1 MTNDTRTP
9 DEIERDIVDERA
21 QMSSTFNELQKK
33 FSVDT
38 IVNDIGDMVRDQGG
52 ELGRMV
58 SQTVGRNPAAVAVV
72 GVGLAWLF
80 LGGDLSQSSNGAGR
94 QSRQPNRNGYRSGM
108 TRWENQSWT
117 QGGYASQSDPS
128 WYGDDHAS
136 PGSLSH
142 GRDVARD
149 SRNMG
154 DGDASGGKIGRV
166 RDAAGNVGHAISDAA
181 DDLSDTASDLTSRLS
196 EGLED
201 LSDQARTRVLV
212 ARRAAHE
219 ARMSSEAM
227 MKQGFRR
234 ASNVFEDQPLV
245 VGALAMALGAAF
257 GAMLPHSKFED
268 AAMGESRDRLF
279 VEAEAEAVFR
289 EERDKAMA
297 AAKTIGKTVA
307 SEVSSDVKD
316 LESTLGGLLP
326 EGKSASDVVV
336 DHAADA
342 ARRIVV
348 GASGKTGQRTPSRS
362 ET

>member
-80 LGGDLSQSSNGAGR
+80 LGGDRSQSSNGAGR

-117 QGGYASQSDPS
+117 QGGYASQRDPS

-136 PGSLSH
+136 PNSLSH

-149 SRNMG
+149 GRNTG
-154 DGDASGGKIGRV
+154 EVDASGGMIGRV
-166 RDAAGNVGHAISDAA
+166 RDAAGNLGHAISDAA
-181 DDLSDTASDLTSRLS
+181 DGLGDTASDLTSRLS

-201 LSDQARTRVLV
+201 LSDQARSRVLV

-227 MKQGFRR
+227 MKQGIRR

-279 VEAEAEAVFR
+279 VEAEAVFR

-297 AAKTIGKTVA
+297 AAKTVGKTVA

-316 LESTLGGLLP
+316 LDSTLGDLLP
-326 EGKSASDVVV
+326 EGKSASGVVV

-342 ARRIVV
+342 AKRVVV
-348 GASGKTGQRTPSRS
+348 GATGKTGQRSPSRS